1 MMFRDFVCRKARKLG
16 VVGTVQN
23 ISDGSVLVV
32 AQGEEERLQKLL
44 LLLRRGSLLSK
55 VDNTKDTWL
64 DKQERLVGFNIVY

>member
-1 MMFRDFVCRKARKLG
+1 MFRDFVCRKARKLG

-64 DKQERLVGFNIVY
+64 DTQEGLVGFNIVY